1 MRRTLLCLLLL
12 TTAVSA
18 AADDAGVNYTQVKS
32 LLKERCA
39 SCHGALKQESGLR
52 VDTAAAVR
60 SGGDSGPAF
69 SPDDPPASL
78 LLQRVTAADA
88 AERMPPEGK
97 PLTTSEVE
105 LLRTWITAGAVGPA
119 DEKPAPDPRSH
130 WAFQKPVRP
139 RLPSAVVPAGGNAID
154 AFITESLTTRGVM
167 QLPEADRST
176 LLRRVTLDLIGVP
189 PTPED
194 LQRFLADESA
204 DAYETIVDRLLAD
217 PRYGERW
224 GRHWMDVWRYSD
236 WYGRRSVPDVM
247 NSYPHIWRWRD
258 WIVRS
263 LNGDR
268 GYDQMVLAM
277 LAADE
282 VFAGDDAEV
291 VATGFLVRNW
301 FKWNYES
308 WMKDNVEHTGKA
320 FLGLTLNC
328 CQCHDHKYDPI
339 TQREYFQFRAFFEPL
354 ELRQDR
360 VPGLPDPGPFR
371 KYVYAESYG
380 PIAAG
385 LIRVFD
391 EKLDAQTFMYA
402 KGDARNRIE
411 GEPPAAPLVP
421 AVLGAESFAVAP
433 IQLQPE
439 AFYPGLRPF
448 LRSEELAK
456 AQAAVT
462 TAAVE
467 VDKAQ
472 SAAGKAQQTLA
483 DLRAQSRQPVTAANR
498 PKPEAL
504 LPAELAAI
512 DSQSALELSQAKL
525 ASAEGQLASLESRIA
540 ADDAKFSS
548 AAGAKELAQVASLA
562 ERRAA
567 WLAAGANL
575 LTAEHALITAQRQAT
590 TDEAVKAKLP
600 DHQKTVDAAR
610 AAKDAARTA
619 LAATSE
625 TYAPLSPLYPDHS
638 TGRRAALAR
647 WIASPQ
653 NPLTARVA
661 VNHLWMRHFGRGLVD
676 TPSNFGLNGKLPSHP
691 QLLDWLAVEF
701 MESGWQM
708 KHLHRLMVTS
718 RTYRARSA
726 LGSAHHPNLDADPEN
741 TAYWRFHP
749 RRMEAEVVR
758 DSVLSCAGTLDD
770 TVGGQEIDHAQG
782 LTAKR
787 RSLYFASHGESQMQ
801 FLDLFDGPTPA
812 ECYQRTSSIVPQQ
825 ALSLAN
831 SDLVLNQ
838 SRPLA
843 HELWKQSDSSDSR
856 ESVFITAAFQ
866 RILSRSPSA
875 AEIEASRQFLSDQQQ
890 FLTTEATTEATAK
903 PAIAEPP
910 PMSPPTPTDPAQRAR
925 EDFVHALFNHNDFVT
940 IR

>member
-1 MRRTLLCLLLL
+1 MRQSLVFLLLMTGL
-12 TTAVSA
+12 CSA
-18 AADDAGVNYTQVKS
+18 AEDDGVDYKDVKS
-32 LLKERCA
+32 LLNERCA
-39 SCHGALKQESGLR
+39 SCHGALKQEAGLR
-52 VDTAAAVR
+52 IDTAAAMR
-60 SGGDSGPAF
+60 TGGETGPAIA
-69 SPDDPPASL
+69 PGDAQASL
-78 LLQRVTAADA
+78 LIKRISAADP

-97 PLTTSEVE
+97 PLTASEIE
-105 LLRTWITAGAVGPA
+105 RLRKWITAGAVAPA
-119 DEKPAPDPRSH
+119 DEKPAADPRSH
-130 WAFQKPVRP
+130 WAFQKPVRAK
-139 RLPSAVVPAGGNAID
+139 LPAGAATSANPID
-154 AFITESLTTRGVM
+154 AFIAQTLTNRGLT
-167 QLPEADRST
+167 QLPEADRTT

-189 PTPED
+189 PTPEE
-194 LQRFLADESA
+194 LERFLAEQSD
-204 DAYETIVDRLLAD
+204 DAYDRVVDRLLAD

-247 NSYPHIWRWRD
+247 NSYPHVWRWRD

-263 LNGDR
+263 LNSDR

-282 VFAGDDAEV
+282 VFPGNDDEV

-360 VPGLPDPGPFR
+360 VAGLPDPGPFK
-371 KYVYAESYG
+371 KYVYAQSYG

-391 EKLDAQTFMYA
+391 EKLEAQTFMYS

-411 GEPPAAPLVP
+411 GEPPAVP
-421 AVLGAESFAVAP
+421 QVPKVLGSESFAVTP
-433 IQLQPE
+433 IELEPE
-439 AFYPGLRPF
+439 AYYPGLHQF
-448 LRSEELAK
+448 VRSEERAK
-456 AQAAVT
+456 AQAAVS
-462 TAAVE
+462 TATAE
-467 VDKAQ
+467 LEKARSDARTSRQ
-472 SAAGKAQQTLA
+472 SLA
-483 DLRAQSRQPVTAANR
+483 DLRAQSQQPVTAANP

-504 LPAELAAI
+504 LPAEIAAL
-512 DSQSALELSQAKL
+512 DAQATLELSEAKL
-525 ASAEGQLASLESRIA
+525 ASAEAQLASLDARIA
-540 ADDAKFSS
+540 ADDAKYGKG
-548 AAGAKELAQVASLA
+548 AAKELAQVASLA
-562 ERRAA
+562 ERQAA
-567 WLAAGANL
+567 WLSAKANL
-575 LTAEHALITAQRQAT
+575 LAAEQALIAAERKAT
-590 TDEAVKAKLP
+590 TDEAVKKKLP
-600 DHQKTVDAAR
+600 DTQK
-610 AAKDAARTA
+610 KLDAARTASDTARAA

-625 TYAPLSPLYPDHS
+625 TYSPLSPVYPNRS

-647 WIASPQ
+647 WITSPQ

-676 TPSNFGLNGKLPSHP
+676 TPSNFGLSGKSPSHP
-691 QLLDWLAVEF
+691 ELLDWLAVEF
-701 MESGWQM
+701 METGWQM

-718 RTYRARSA
+718 QAYRTRSTIGA
-726 LGSAHHPNLDADPEN
+726 STHPNLDADPEN
-741 TAYWRFHP
+741 TAYWRFNP

-758 DSVLSCAGTLDD
+758 DSVLACAGTLDD
-770 TVGGQEIDHAQG
+770 TLGGQEIDHAQG

-812 ECYQRTSSIVPQQ
+812 ECYQRTSSVVPQQ

-843 HELWKQSDSSDSR
+843 TALWKQS
-856 ESVFITAAFQ
+856 ESAEKRDHAFITAAFQ

-875 AEIEASRQFLSDQQQ
+875 NELEASIQFLAEQTR
-890 FLTTEATTEATAK
+890 LLATE
-903 PAIAEPP
+903 PAPVVAADDKAPK
-910 PMSPPTPTDPAQRAR
+910 SPPRSTDPAERAR